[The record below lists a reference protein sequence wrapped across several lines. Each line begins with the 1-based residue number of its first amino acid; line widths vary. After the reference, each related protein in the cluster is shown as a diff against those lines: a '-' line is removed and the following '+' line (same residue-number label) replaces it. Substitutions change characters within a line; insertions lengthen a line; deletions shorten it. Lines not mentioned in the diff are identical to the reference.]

1 MKMNA
6 PAIVVSGTG
15 SATVP
20 PLSVEAAQEIRM
32 RADMADDPQTRA
44 DVVRLLAEIDRLK
57 RGAN

>member
-1 MKMNA
+1 MKLSA
-6 PAIVVSGTG
+6 SEIVVSGTG
-15 SATVP
+15 SVTMP
-20 PLSVEAAQEIRM
+20 PLTVEAAQEIRM